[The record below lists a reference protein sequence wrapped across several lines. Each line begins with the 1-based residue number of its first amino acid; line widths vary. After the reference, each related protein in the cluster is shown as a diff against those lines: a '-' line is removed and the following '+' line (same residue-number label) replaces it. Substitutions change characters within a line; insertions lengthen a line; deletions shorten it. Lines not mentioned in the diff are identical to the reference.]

1 MIAEELLAPIL
12 RVCTVL
18 EAPRSTIYER
28 RGRADVVEPA
38 KRGPKTEISDDE
50 LVAWI
55 RKVIDDSPFCGE
67 GYRKV
72 RAHLRREH
80 GIHVSGKRVLRL
92 MRMHGLLAPQRAS
105 HRRKP
110 RLHLGS
116 ITPDAP
122 DVMWGTD
129 GTTIMT
135 KNDGQ
140 VWIFATIDHFSNE
153 AWCHVAKVGDRFAA
167 LQPVYDAVIDRF
179 GELDTDVA
187 RGIKLRHDWGSQY
200 RSRHFFG
207 STKWL
212 GFDDSPAFVGEPQTN
227 GTAERFMRTLKEQ
240 FLWSR
245 QFDGVDDLRVALEAW
260 MKIYNNQWLVDR
272 LGHRTPKETYASFMS
287 NAA

>member
-1 MIAEELLAPIL
+1 MIAEELSAPIL

-18 EAPRSTIYER
+18 GAPRSTIYER
-28 RGRADVVEPA
+28 RGRSDNAAPA
-38 KRGPKTEISDDE
+38 KRGPKTEITDDD
-50 LVAWI
+50 LVVMI

-80 GIHVSGKRVLRL
+80 DIHVGGKRVLRL
-92 MRMHGLLAPQRAS
+92 MRT

-140 VWIFATIDHFSNE
+140 VWVFATIDHFSDE
-153 AWCHVAKVGDRFAA
+153 AWCHVAKIGDRFAA
-167 LQPVYDAVIDRF
+167 LQPIYDAAIDRF
-179 GELDTDVA
+179 GELNADVA

-200 RSRHFFG
+200 RSRHFLG

-245 QFDGVDDLRVALEAW
+245 QFDGVDDLRVALAAW
-260 MKIYNNQWLVDR
+260 MKTYNNQWLVER
-272 LGHRTPKETYASFMS
+272 LGHRTPKEAYASFTS

>member
-1 MIAEELLAPIL
+1 MIASELELPIA
-12 RVCTVL
+12 RVCRIAR
-18 EAPRSTIYER
+18 APRSTIYAR
-28 RGRADVVEPA
+28 RKTSACPDVA
-38 KRGPKTEISDDE
+38 RRGPKTDLSDAE
-50 LVAWI
+50 LVEWI
-55 RKVIDDSPFCGE
+55 RKVIDESPFCGE

-80 GIHVSGKRVLRL
+80 GIHAGGKRVLRL
-92 MRMHGLLAPQRAS
+92 MRREGLLAPQRAA

-122 DVMWGTD
+122 DLMWGTD

-140 VWIFATIDHFSNE
+140 VWIFATIDHFSDE
-153 AWCHVAKVGDRFAA
+153 AWTHVAKVGDRFAA

-179 GELDTDVA
+179 GELGADVA
-187 RGIKLRHDWGSQY
+187 RGIKIRHDWGSQY

-245 QFDGVDDLRVALEAW
+245 QFDGVDDLREALAVW
-260 MKIYNNQWLVDR
+260 MKTYNTEWLVDR
-272 LGHRTPKETYASFMS
+272 LGHRTPKETYASFIS